1 MDGQPVLLFLTL
13 LKAGSTLLW
22 QKQLTVLFPAAHLFA
37 AAVKPDGFRGLSFV
51 STLIFAFIII
61 IGWREALKMHKKW
74 FGSIIALAV
83 IAMMVGIMLK
93 NTADDG
99 LSGQK
104 KQLEREL
111 AQSEDVQTEVWADD
125 EVQEGIAKGE
135 AAPDFTLTTLDGGE
149 LKLSDLRGEKVILN
163 FWASWCGPCRAEMPH
178 MQDFHDQEAEE
189 AGVQVIAVNL
199 STSERGDKDKV
210 MENIQSFVDEFG
222 LTFPIPL
229 DMDGEQMDAYRVITI
244 PTTYIID
251 TSGIIRHVVQGPMD
265 EEMMRD
271 LTANID

>member
-1 MDGQPVLLFLTL
+1 MN
-13 LKAGSTLLW
+13 
-22 QKQLTVLFPAAHLFA
+22 
-37 AAVKPDGFRGLSFV
+37 
-51 STLIFAFIII
+51 
-61 IGWREALKMHKKW
+61 KKW

-83 IAMMVGIMLK
+83 ISMMVGIMLK

-111 AQSEDVQTEVWADD
+111 AQSEDVQTEDGADD

-135 AAPDFTLTTLDGGE
+135 SAPDFTLETLDGGE

-199 STSERGDKDKV
+199 SISERGDKDKV

-229 DMDGEQMDAYRVITI
+229 DTDGEQMDAYRVITI

>member
-1 MDGQPVLLFLTL
+1 MN
-13 LKAGSTLLW
+13 
-22 QKQLTVLFPAAHLFA
+22 
-37 AAVKPDGFRGLSFV
+37 
-51 STLIFAFIII
+51 
-61 IGWREALKMHKKW
+61 KKW
-74 FGSIIALAV
+74 FGSIIALAI
-83 IAMMVGIMLK
+83 IAAMIGIMLK

-111 AQSEDVQTEVWADD
+111 AQSEEVQAGAEGDA

-135 AAPDFTLTTLDGGE
+135 SAPDFTLGTLDGGK

-178 MQDFHDQEAEE
+178 MQDFHEQEAEK
-189 AGVQVIAVNL
+189 AGVRVIAVNL

-251 TSGIIRHVVQGPMD
+251 TSGIIRHVVRGPMD

-271 LTANID
+271 LTASVD

>member
-1 MDGQPVLLFLTL
+1 MN
-13 LKAGSTLLW
+13 
-22 QKQLTVLFPAAHLFA
+22 
-37 AAVKPDGFRGLSFV
+37 
-51 STLIFAFIII
+51 
-61 IGWREALKMHKKW
+61 KKW

-83 IAMMVGIMLK
+83 IAAMIGIMLK

-111 AQSEDVQTEVWADD
+111 AQSEEVQAGAEGNTA
-125 EVQEGIAKGE
+125 VQEGIAKGE
-135 AAPDFTLTTLDGGE
+135 SAPDFTLGTLDGGE

-178 MQDFHDQEAEE
+178 MQEFHEQEAEK
-189 AGVQVIAVNL
+189 AGVRVIAVNL

-210 MENIQSFVDEFG
+210 IENIQSFVEEFG

-251 TSGIIRHVVQGPMD
+251 TSGVIRHVVRGPMD